1 MNGSYVRMLTPGVHR
16 IVPPATGR
24 YFSLF
29 SLDSASVIC
38 VRHARYQCCSLIVGV
53 GSNRA
58 SRNRFLDNQTTV
70 EVVVKSGRVTL
81 VIPPPYLVD

>member
-38 VRHARYQCCSLIVGV
+38 VRHARYLCCSLIVGV
-53 GSNRA
+53 GSNRD

-81 VIPPPYLVD
+81 VMPPPYLVD